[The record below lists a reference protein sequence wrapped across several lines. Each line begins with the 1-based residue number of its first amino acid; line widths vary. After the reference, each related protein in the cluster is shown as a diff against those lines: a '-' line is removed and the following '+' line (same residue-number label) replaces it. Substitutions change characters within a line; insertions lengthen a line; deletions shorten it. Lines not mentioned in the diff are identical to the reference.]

1 MKQLQKQFYGRQ
13 EIAELLKV
21 DINDNKHFKRNIEN
35 KLTKWGYSYEYSRKG
50 VEITRQ
56 PETAEER
63 LSEIIIREYDLDIQI
78 EITEFANFIYL
89 LLVDEE
95 FVSMPWGKR
104 VEYMKEQL
112 DLDISEST
120 LKRWAK
126 KLLDMNLVAKDKI
139 SRTYWA
145 TFYIDGEKQRV
156 PVDNEDTE
164 KAMCAYM
171 EYRNQK
177 KNEFVENGKRKGRK
191 DYGKLNSDAWKYAM
205 GEAWEKFHTC
215 YYSCGSLCLN
225 AIGEE
230 AQEIFELVE
239 EVCSHGIHQE
249 TVVEVTTRIITR
261 FKEFANQ

>member
-35 KLTKWGYSYEYSRKG
+35 KLTKWGYSFEYSRKG

-95 FVSMPWGKR
+95 FISMPWGKR

-145 TFYIDGEKQRV
+145 TFYTRLSIRSTRKSKMTLVARPMRQNGRSHDLWNCTKPTLHNELRSLWNISAQRL
-156 PVDNEDTE
+156 
-164 KAMCAYM
+164 C
-171 EYRNQK
+171 RNW
-177 KNEFVENGKRKGRK
+177 GDRP
-191 DYGKLNSDAWKYAM
+191 KLWSSPLPDIV
-205 GEAWEKFHTC
+205 
-215 YYSCGSLCLN
+215 L
-225 AIGEE
+225 
-230 AQEIFELVE
+230 
-239 EVCSHGIHQE
+239 
-249 TVVEVTTRIITR
+249 
-261 FKEFANQ
+261 